1 MTIIVPEP
9 LNVTDVT
16 NAQNLPDISYSD
28 YNKNN
33 TYSKGSNVSYIVSS
47 SDNVSESN
55 YIAIYTALGD
65 VGSGVY
71 PDNKVNGSFYW
82 GLIGVK
88 NEDAFLDKYLN
99 TQTISSNNEPLKITF
114 NTTIS
119 DTIACLNVDCRYI
132 HIEYN
137 DGANDVEYVT
147 DLREVRDIWSDVSYP
162 DIVNKSEAF
171 FNVPLNNGVDFTL
184 TFTNVDKTTST
195 GVVGVGKIIAGRKRA
210 IGETLYPVDVSL
222 MVTYSKETESGVGA
236 IYNDLQYTYKDVNYT
251 VYIENSRRDL
261 CYRLFDSVAGKN
273 VLFVP
278 SLGDN
283 YGWYDGE
290 TSIISYG
297 FFQDFSMNIEGANI
311 SEFNISVEG
320 VK

>member
-1 MTIIVPEP
+1 
-9 LNVTDVT
+9 
-16 NAQNLPDISYSD
+16 
-28 YNKNN
+28 
-33 TYSKGSNVSYIVSS
+33 
-47 SDNVSESN
+47 
-55 YIAIYTALGD
+55 
-65 VGSGVY
+65 
-71 PDNKVNGSFYW
+71 
-82 GLIGVK
+82 
-88 NEDAFLDKYLN
+88 
-99 TQTISSNNEPLKITF
+99 
-114 NTTIS
+114 
-119 DTIACLNVDCRYI
+119 
-132 HIEYN
+132 
-137 DGANDVEYVT
+137 
-147 DLREVRDIWSDVSYP
+147 
-162 DIVNKSEAF
+162 
-171 FNVPLNNGVDFTL
+171 
-184 TFTNVDKTTST
+184 
-195 GVVGVGKIIAGRKRA
+195 
-210 IGETLYPVDVSL
+210 